1 MKDEINDLKQEL
13 DLLLEEIRTIGPMM
27 RGSIT
32 IMGKKNKQPY
42 FSVGIKGKNKV
53 MYLGNRRAEMA
64 RVYTDNYKKMQEI
77 IDKMTIINMA
87 LLKLEKTS

>member
-42 FSVGIKGKNKV
+42 FSVGIKGKSKV

-77 IDKMTIINMA
+77 IDRMTIINMA